1 MLIKHLPS
9 YFSVLIHENLIF
21 VVYIKAFKMYPK
33 VALTTKTKGDGIMI
47 IFFGIIQK
55 TIFTL
60 IDMSLGRLHLGAL
73 VVLEGPRLSPAHV
86 PAI

>member
-1 MLIKHLPS
+1 MALITK
-9 YFSVLIHENLIF
+9 N
-21 VVYIKAFKMYPK
+21 K
-33 VALTTKTKGDGIMI
+33 VDGIMI

-55 TIFTL
+55 TISIL